1 MNRLSCC
8 LGTLTLWL
16 GMSCMYAHAQPG
28 DPKYPSKTVRLVL
41 GYAPGGGTDIVAR
54 ALAQRLTETWGVQ
67 VVVENRPGADTIIA
81 TEIVANAQP
90 DGYTLLLANSTN
102 ATNPSIYAKLPY
114 DPARDFTSVT
124 MLAAAVNLMSANP
137 VFPPNN
143 VKELVALAKSRP
155 GEVTY
160 ASVGAGSSQ
169 HLLVEHFALRAKVKL
184 NHVPYK
190 GGGPA
195 LIDTIAGH
203 VPTMIGTIAT
213 SEAYIKAGKIKP
225 LVVFSAKRSNALPQ
239 TATIGEQGFPD
250 LQSDY
255 WIGIAG
261 PARLPAPIVA
271 KLNADFNTVLKRP
284 EIRERFAQIG
294 VEPLGGSSDDMERYY
309 RKELATWAAVVR
321 DAGIERK

>member
-1 MNRLSCC
+1 MHPLSPCRAALVLWLSLSCVC
-8 LGTLTLWL
+8 
-16 GMSCMYAHAQPG
+16 AHAQPA
-28 DPKYPSKTVRLVL
+28 DPKYPARTVRLIL
-41 GYAPGGGTDIVAR
+41 GYAPGGATDIVAR
-54 ALAQRLTETWGVQ
+54 ALAQRLTESWGVQ

-81 TEIVANAQP
+81 TEAVANAPP

-114 DPARDFTSVT
+114 DPARDFTSVV
-124 MLAAAVNLMSANP
+124 MLATAVNLMSANA

-143 VKELVALAKSRP
+143 VKELVALAKARP

-160 ASVGAGSSQ
+160 ASVGTGSSQ
-169 HLLVEHFALRAKVKL
+169 HLLVEHFALRAKIKL

-213 SEAYIKAGKIKP
+213 SDAYIRNGKIKP
-225 LVVFSAKRSNALPQ
+225 LVVFSAKRSSALPQ
-239 TATIGEQGFPD
+239 TATIGEQGYPD

-261 PARLPAPIVA
+261 PARLPAPVVA
-271 KLNADFNTVLKRP
+271 KLNADINSVLKRI
-284 EIRERFAQIG
+284 EIRERFTQLG
-294 VEPLGGSSDDMERYY
+294 VEPVGGSSDDMERYY
-309 RKELATWAAVVR
+309 RKELATWADVVR
-321 DAGIERK
+321 NAGIERK

>member
-1 MNRLSCC
+1 MYPQSAYRIA
-8 LGTLTLWL
+8 LTLSL
-16 GMSCMYAHAQPG
+16 SLACICAHAQPAG
-28 DPKYPSKTVRLVL
+28 PKYPSKTVRLVL
-41 GYAPGGGTDIVAR
+41 GYAPGGATDIVAR
-54 ALAQRLTETWGVQ
+54 AVAQRLAESWGVQ

-81 TEIVANAQP
+81 TEAVANAQP

-114 DPARDFTSVT
+114 DPARDFTSVV
-124 MLAAAVNLMSANP
+124 MLAAAVNLMSANA

-143 VKELVALAKSRP
+143 LKELIALAKSRP
-155 GEVTY
+155 GEITY
-160 ASVGAGSSQ
+160 GSVGAGSSQ
-169 HLLVEHFALRAKVKL
+169 HLLVEHFALRANIKL

-195 LIDTIAGH
+195 LIDTLAGH
-203 VPTMIGTIAT
+203 VSTMIGTIAT
-213 SEAYIKAGKIKP
+213 SEVYIKAGRIKP

-261 PARLPAPIVA
+261 PAKLPAPIVT
-271 KLNADFNTVLKRP
+271 KLNADLNAVLKLP
-284 EIRERFAQIG
+284 EIRERFTQIG
-294 VEPLGGSSDDMERYY
+294 VEPLGGSSDEMERYY
-309 RKELATWAAVVR
+309 RKELAMWAEVVR
-321 DAGIERK
+321 GAGIERK

>member
-1 MNRLSCC
+1 MHPLPRYRAALALSLSLIS
-8 LGTLTLWL
+8 LGA
-16 GMSCMYAHAQPG
+16 YAQPA
-28 DPKYPSKTVRLVL
+28 DPKYPSKAVRLVL
-41 GYAPGGGTDIVAR
+41 GYAPGGATDIVAR
-54 ALAQRLTETWGVQ
+54 AVAQRLSESWNVQ

-81 TEIVANAQP
+81 TEVVANAQP

-114 DPARDFTSVT
+114 DPVRDFTSVI
-124 MLAAAVNLMSANP
+124 MLAAAVNLMSANA

-143 VKELVALAKSRP
+143 VKELIALAKARP
-155 GEVTY
+155 GQVTY
-160 ASVGAGSSQ
+160 GSVGTGSSQ
-169 HLLVEHFALRAKVKL
+169 HLLVEHFALRARVKL

-203 VPTMIGTIAT
+203 IPTMIGTIAT
-213 SEAYIKAGKIKP
+213 SEAYIRNGKIKP
-225 LVVFSAKRSNALPQ
+225 LVVFSAKRSNALPE

-255 WIGIAG
+255 WIGLAG
-261 PARLPAPIVA
+261 PARLPAPIVT
-271 KLNADFNTVLKRP
+271 KLNAELKPILKRT
-284 EIRERFAQIG
+284 EIRDRFAQLG
-294 VEPLGGSSDDMERYY
+294 VDALGGSSDDMERHY
-309 RKELATWAAVVR
+309 RKELTTWAAVVR

>member
-1 MNRLSCC
+1 MRPLSRCRF
-8 LGTLTLWL
+8 TLACVLSL
-16 GMSCMYAHAQPG
+16 AAICAQAQPAEV
-28 DPKYPSKTVRLVL
+28 KYPSRPVRLVL
-41 GYAPGGGTDIVAR
+41 GYAPGGATDIVAR
-54 ALAQRLTETWGVQ
+54 AVAQRLTESWGVQ

-81 TEIVANAQP
+81 TEAVANAAP

-114 DPARDFTSVT
+114 DPTRDFTSVA
-124 MLAAAVNLMSANP
+124 MLAIAVNLMSANA

-143 VKELVALAKSRP
+143 VKELIALARTHP
-155 GEVTY
+155 GAVTY
-160 ASVGAGSSQ
+160 GSVGAGSSQ
-169 HLLVEHFALRAKVKL
+169 HLLVEHFALRAKIKL

-203 VPTMIGTIAT
+203 IPTMIGTIAT
-213 SEAYIKAGKIKP
+213 SDAYIKSGKIKP
-225 LVVFSAKRSNALPQ
+225 LVVFSARRSNALPQ

-261 PARLPAPIVA
+261 PAKMPASIVA
-271 KLNADFNTVLKRP
+271 KLNADLNTVIKRTDV
-284 EIRERFAQIG
+284 RERFAQLG
-294 VEPLGGSSDDMERYY
+294 VDATGGTSDEMEQYY